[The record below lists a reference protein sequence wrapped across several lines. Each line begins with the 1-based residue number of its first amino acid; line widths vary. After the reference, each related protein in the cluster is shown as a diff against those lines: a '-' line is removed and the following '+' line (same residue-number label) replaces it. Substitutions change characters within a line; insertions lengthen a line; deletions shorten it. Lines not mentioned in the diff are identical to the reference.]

1 MNDHEEVA
9 RLLPLA
15 RAGDAK
21 ALEALIERLRER
33 VRGEARGQIGGRLRA
48 RLDAS
53 DVAQE
58 VCMLACKAFPQ
69 FAGNTVPQLLAWF
82 DEILRNVITNQ
93 RRHHGAAK
101 RDAHRE
107 RPEGEVPFDPPADAS
122 TPSQRAIRNEEQTRL
137 AEALRGLPE
146 KQRLVFQLRYLQALP
161 TKDAALTAGVT
172 EENARVLLYRAIQ
185 RLKTELEEKP

>member
-1 MNDHEEVA
+1 MNDPEEVA

-15 RAGDAK
+15 RAGDAQ

-33 VRGEARGQIGGRLRA
+33 VRGEARGQVGGRLRA

-82 DEILRNVITNQ
+82 DEIHRNVITNH

-107 RPEGEVPFDPPADAS
+107 RPEGEVPFDPPADAT
-122 TPSQRAIRNEEQTRL
+122 TPSQRAIRNEEQARL

-146 KQRLVFQLRYLQALP
+146 KQRLVFQLRHHQELP
-161 TKDAALTAGVT
+161 FKEVAQRAGVS
-172 EENARVLLYRAIQ
+172 EENARVLMLRAIR
-185 RLKTELEEKP
+185 RLREVLGEK